1 MDTTVNL
8 PGSGCTAFATDN
20 AGDKGETAICQKRVA
35 VMSDSLQTTIAR
47 LSERLDALKER
58 L

>member
-1 MDTTVNL
+1 LRAPTRGRYRFVKAR
-8 PGSGCTAFATDN
+8 CA
-20 AGDKGETAICQKRVA
+20 
-35 VMSDSLQTTIAR
+35 MSDTLQTTIAR